1 MANTIH
7 STGSFRLSLTVVES
21 RGTEMCHAVEPY
33 VSQLCLQT
41 LPGPFDYTLHIVNHT
56 TRASLP
62 EHTVGKAW
70 VTFSEHEVSVKR
82 KKNAQHM
89 KRFAVF
95 LYLSLWKLHYLA
107 LKLRHIDR
115 GQTYCQFNTISRIS
129 NKGRGKRTFYVLLA
143 PKLP

>member
-7 STGSFRLSLTVVES
+7 STGSFSLGLTVVES

-70 VTFSEHEVSVKR
+70 VTFSEHYVSVKR

-89 KRFAVF
+89 KILQFFSIF
-95 LYLSLWKLHYLA
+95 LF
-107 LKLRHIDR
+107 
-115 GQTYCQFNTISRIS
+115 GNCTIW
-129 NKGRGKRTFYVLLA
+129 L
-143 PKLP
+143 

>member
-1 MANTIH
+1 MANPIH
-7 STGSFRLSLTVVES
+7 STGSFSLSLTVVES

-70 VTFSEHEVSVKR
+70 VTFSEHDVSVKR
-82 KKNAQHM
+82 KKKCTAHET
-89 KRFAVF
+89 FCSF
-95 LYLSLWKLHYLA
+95 SLSFSLEIA
-107 LKLRHIDR
+107 LFGFKAE
-115 GQTYCQFNTISRIS
+115 TYRQGTDI
-129 NKGRGKRTFYVLLA
+129 
-143 PKLP
+143 LPV